1 MRERVCLISSL
12 FAQFG
17 HNPGTGYKNKKK
29 HLIPPSASRLPNTPQ
44 WLNNQRLAQTP
55 VCHLISMLIASGL
68 TIAGE
73 RHWVK
78 GLSPRLAHCPPTLTA
93 PLVIEQRKQN

>member
-1 MRERVCLISSL
+1 MRERVCLISSA

-29 HLIPPSASRLPNTPQ
+29 HLIPPSASHLPNNPQ
-44 WLNNQRLAQTP
+44 WLNNQWLPQTP

-73 RHWVK
+73 CHWVK
-78 GLSPRLAHCPPTLTA
+78 GLSPRLEHCPPTLMA
-93 PLVIEQRKQN
+93 PLVIEQGKQN